1 MSGLFLVGIYIIVQA
16 FCSVHTEKII
26 TFNYIFETNMVK
38 ESINGVVTAL
48 LFNSGSILFGT
59 ILQNLVT
66 VNVWNDDLEIV
77 SIL

>member
-1 MSGLFLVGIYIIVQA
+1 
-16 FCSVHTEKII
+16 
-26 TFNYIFETNMVK
+26 MVK